1 MYLPFMDRTP
11 EPVTRKSVTLPNSM
25 WAEVAEFRF
34 SERIGS
40 EAEALRRLVLAG
52 LRAEAEMRER
62 TGRR

>member
-1 MYLPFMDRTP
+1 MDRTP

-52 LRAEAEMRER
+52 LRAEADARER

>member
-1 MYLPFMDRTP
+1 MDRTP
-11 EPVTRKSVTLPNSM
+11 EPVTRKSVTLPNNM

-52 LRAEAEMRER
+52 LRAEAEARER